1 MLPRLTHTFYS
12 SLALFSTVISTGS
25 FADPIKLDL
34 YTQEFPPLQVQV
46 ENKPEGY
53 VVKFVEALVEH
64 ASKSVEMEI
73 GAVHFVPW
81 KRAIRTTQESDNVLF
96 FSLSRTPNREEQ
108 FQWIGAVSPYEVA
121 VYRHIEGPSVV
132 PASLTDLRNHSF
144 AAQAGSSFEEVIKDE
159 GFGNIIPVN
168 YGKVA
173 IKLLRAHRV
182 DFAPLVTSSYYYRME
197 QYGFNPNEFIEVIRV
212 DKLCKD
218 LWLVTGNNTSP
229 LVVDA
234 LRESFAQ
241 LKNEGVLDQL
251 IAHYQPDSEV
261 MVKYRNAKSKQ

>member
-1 MLPRLTHTFYS
+1 MLPRLSTTVYAF
-12 SLALFSTVISTGS
+12 LAMLNASFSVSA
-25 FADPIKLDL
+25 FAEPIKLEL
-34 YTQEFPPLQVQV
+34 YTQEFPPLQVKV
-46 ENKPEGY
+46 ENQPEGY
-53 VVKFVEALVEH
+53 VVKFVEALIER
-64 ASKSVEMEI
+64 ASESVAMEI
-73 GAVHFVPW
+73 GAIHFVPW

-121 VYRHIEGPSVV
+121 VYRHIEGPSVT
-132 PASLTDLRNHSF
+132 PNTLSDLRNYSF
-144 AAQAGSSFEEVIKDE
+144 AAQAGSSFEEVIKEE

-182 DFAPLVTSSYYYRME
+182 DYAPLVTSSYYYRME
-197 QYGFNPNEFIEVIRV
+197 QYGFNPNEFIEVMRV
-212 DKLCKD
+212 NKLCKD

-229 LVVDA
+229 QVVDA

-241 LKNEGVLDQL
+241 LKNEGVLEQL
-251 IAHYQPDSEV
+251 IARYQPDSEV
-261 MVKYRNAKSKQ
+261 MVKYRNAMSK